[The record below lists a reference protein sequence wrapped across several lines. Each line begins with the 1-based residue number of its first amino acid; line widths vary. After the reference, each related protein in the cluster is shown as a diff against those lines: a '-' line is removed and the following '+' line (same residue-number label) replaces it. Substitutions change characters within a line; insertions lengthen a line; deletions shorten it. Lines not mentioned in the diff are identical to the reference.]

1 MQPQLKGRTLDM
13 RDMTNGTEISTSFE
27 TDEIA
32 EKSESHDVSF
42 NDNRQEIR
50 HPRRPAKVSQHCR
63 GEGRALSP
71 SAVRSPLPM
80 QMRTG
85 RARGLQLLSSADD
98 ETNRTSRS
106 SPSSF
111 HDHFET
117 KQRRRRKRRSQ
128 ASLFNV
134 TQSSQFSTYKIQQ
147 AK

>member
-1 MQPQLKGRTLDM
+1 M

-63 GEGRALSP
+63 GKARAV
-71 SAVRSPLPM
+71 AVRGPVAFAYADAH
-80 QMRTG
+80 G
-85 RARGLQLLSSADD
+85 ARAGGLQLLSSADD

-117 KQRRRRKRRSQ
+117 RQRRRRKRRSQ